1 MSSPDDVGSSWRPGL
16 AEDAALI
23 DTGGLMSTMFLR
35 VPSPATTFKVAG
47 GPDQMLPFA
56 LPPSLLAPEGGGA
69 LAQDLLG
76 EAQEAVGGG
85 SSGPLGPEGA
95 AMDMGHMLEALPTLH
110 AMIERRRLLDESKAQ
125 SDALMAGQRSRVR
138 VFLCSALTAGSRKM
152 YVQALEMLVA
162 WCSEDEIPPGIATMI
177 STYLTFRDLVM
188 TGGVLCQ
195 LAVADPQAKTEGDG
209 KREKAEPLE
218 PTPGS
223 GVALVPP
230 GTKAS
235 TS

>member
-1 MSSPDDVGSSWRPGL
+1 
-16 AEDAALI
+16 
-23 DTGGLMSTMFLR
+23 
-35 VPSPATTFKVAG
+35 
-47 GPDQMLPFA
+47 
-56 LPPSLLAPEGGGA
+56 
-69 LAQDLLG
+69 
-76 EAQEAVGGG
+76 
-85 SSGPLGPEGA
+85 
-95 AMDMGHMLEALPTLH
+95 MDMAHVLEALPTLH

-177 STYLTFRDLVM
+177 STYLTFRELVM

-195 LAVADPQAKTEGDG
+195 LAVADPQAKTERDG

-218 PTPGS
+218 PIPGS